1 MWVKLEDFPQV
12 GGKKIWITTTPSV
25 HVYIW
30 SIFGFSRR
38 YSPSKSPDV
47 WVLLL
52 WKRYK
57 VGDCEFTTN
66 PIPLCFHQVPTYCHI
81 QSHGNHTVFHV
92 CNVTMFRMLKFFG
105 CQKKV
110 PNFGTMWPVWWF
122 FGGWSFWDISSS
134 HIRRLAYKM
143 CIGCSPLREKSDH
156 QDYSICRTPLLT
168 FTFHFCWVATPEPFI
183 GIETDLKISPG
194 QSCVFCGLRHLIQRQ
209 AELPSKFPQV
219 PFLEGWR
226 KLGGNVFY
234 EEKDITKMTKNER
247 EVYNIHPSSLHVV

>member
-1 MWVKLEDFPQV
+1 LEDFPQV

-57 VGDCEFTTN
+57 VSDCEFTTN

-110 PNFGTMWPVWWF
+110 PNFGTMWPVWRF

-168 FTFHFCWVATPEPFI
+168 FTFHFCWWPHPKLLSELKQISRFRQDNHAFFAVWGTWSNGKLNFRASSRRYRSWRVGENWE
-183 GIETDLKISPG
+183 ET
-194 QSCVFCGLRHLIQRQ
+194 CF
-209 AELPSKFPQV
+209 
-219 PFLEGWR
+219 
-226 KLGGNVFY
+226 
-234 EEKDITKMTKNER
+234 TKKRTSQKWQKMRER
-247 EVYNIHPSSLHVV
+247 YIIYIHHHYM